1 MATLAEQTVDLQTTR
16 SPGPADLRSA
26 TPLRAPQL
34 GQAADPAGFTTPA
47 ARGVVGIQGPVVSV
61 VTTTLIAGIIGV
73 LVGIL
78 ALGMSIAGGAGWM
91 IGAVVFGT
99 VAAVVAGT
107 VAGEA
112 SQPVARFWSRS

>member
-1 MATLAEQTVDLQTTR
+1 MASVAEKTVDLTQTTR
-16 SPGPADLRSA
+16 PAAADLRSA
-26 TPLRAPQL
+26 TPLVSPQL
-34 GQAADPAGFTTPA
+34 GQAADPVGFGVPA
-47 ARGVVGIQGPVVSV
+47 ARGVVGIPGPVVPV
-61 VTTTLIAGIIGV
+61 VTATLIAGIIGV

-91 IGAVVFGT
+91 IGAIVFGV

-112 SQPVARFWSRS
+112 AQPVSRFWSRS

>member
-1 MATLAEQTVDLQTTR
+1 MASLAEQTVDLQPNVRPRAT
-16 SPGPADLRSA
+16 DLRGA
-26 TPLRAPQL
+26 TPVAVPHQA
-34 GQAADPAGFTTPA
+34 QAADPIGFGATP
-47 ARGVVGIQGPVVSV
+47 ARGVVGIAGPVVPV
-61 VTTTLIAGIIGV
+61 VTATLIAGIIGV

-91 IGAVVFGT
+91 IGAIVFGA

-112 SQPVARFWSRS
+112 AQPVARFWTRS